1 MTKDQ
6 EHLKL
11 LAIFHYVLAACSTCF
26 SSIFLMHFFWG
37 LAVRRGSPFLGPAEK
52 NPPPAPLG
60 IMLILMGGGIVLMGW
75 SFAACLVFAGRSLA
89 QHRRWVFCFTVAVLM
104 CVFCNPLGTVLGVF
118 SIITLMRP
126 TVKELFGVEHAH
138 P

>member
-1 MTKDQ
+1 MTKDH

-11 LAIFHYVLAACSTCF
+11 LAIFHYVLAGCSTCF
-26 SSIFLMHFFWG
+26 SSMFLMHFFLG
-37 LAVRRGSPFLGPAEK
+37 LAVLTGSPFLGPAEK
-52 NPPPAPLG
+52 NPPPAPVG
-60 IMLILMGGGIVLMGW
+60 IMFMLIGGGIVLMGW

-89 QHRRWVFCFTVAVLM
+89 QQRRYVFCFTVAGLM

-118 SIITLMRP
+118 TIITLMRP
-126 TVKELFGVEHAH
+126 TVKELFGVEPAR

>member
-11 LAIFHYVLAACSTCF
+11 LAIFHYVLAGCSTCF
-26 SSIFLMHFFWG
+26 SSMFLMHFFWG
-37 LAVRRGSPFLGPAEK
+37 LAVLTGSPFLGPAEK
-52 NPPPAPLG
+52 NPPPAPMG
-60 IMLILMGGGIVLMGW
+60 IVLMLIGGGIVLMGW
-75 SFAACLVFAGRSLA
+75 SFAACLVFAGRSLT
-89 QHRRWVFCFTVAVLM
+89 QQRRYVFCFTVAVLM

-118 SIITLMRP
+118 TIITLMRP
-126 TVKELFGVEHAH
+126 TVKELFGVEQAR